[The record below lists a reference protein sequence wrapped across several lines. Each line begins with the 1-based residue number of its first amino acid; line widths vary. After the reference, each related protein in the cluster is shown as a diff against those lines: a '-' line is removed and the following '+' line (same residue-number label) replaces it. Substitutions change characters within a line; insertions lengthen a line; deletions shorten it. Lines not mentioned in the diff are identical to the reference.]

1 MRMPEAHAACAEPR
15 AAHAPAAGE
24 VHIWA
29 ARLDLGTPALQA
41 LRATLSPDELAR
53 AERFVFRRD
62 RERFVAARGTLR
74 AVLANYAGIPPGA
87 LVFDYSAFGK
97 PVLRG
102 GGTLRFNLSHAGEI
116 AVIGIVHGREIG
128 VDVEAIRPAFAGE
141 EIAARFFSPAEVA
154 ALRAL
159 PPEQQAIGFF
169 NCWTRKEAY
178 IKALGEGLSHP
189 LDSFDVSLAPGEPAA
204 LLAVRGAP
212 AVEWSL
218 HTFVPAPG
226 YVAAAAVAGRG
237 HRLVFHELAL

>member
-1 MRMPEAHAACAEPR
+1 MGMPEAYATCAEPR

-24 VHIWA
+24 VHIWVV
-29 ARLDLGTPALQA
+29 RLDLGAPALQA

-74 AVLANYAGIPPGA
+74 AVLAHYADVPPGA
-87 LVFDYSAFGK
+87 LAFDYSAYGK
-97 PVLRG
+97 PALRG
-102 GGTLRFNLSHAGEI
+102 GGTLQFNLSHAGEM
-116 AVIGIVHGREIG
+116 AVIGVAREREIG

-141 EIAARFFSPAEVA
+141 EIAARFFSPAEIA

-159 PPEQQAIGFF
+159 PPEQRAIGFF

-218 HTFVPAPG
+218 YAFVPSPG
-226 YVAAAAVAGRG
+226 YVAAAAVAGRD
-237 HRLVFHELAL
+237 HRLVFSDLAL